1 MPLADDNIL
10 EGTLVRLAA
19 LTEDDAEHLVRF
31 QRNAAYARLLDS
43 WPARPRSKA
52 EVVKWIL
59 DDAKRESIYHFSI
72 RTLDTDEFLGFAELD
87 GIDWSHGSTGLGI
100 GLGDPASW
108 GKGYGR
114 DAMKL
119 LLNFAF
125 NEMNMHRVGLTVFA
139 YNERARTLYEKLGFV
154 LEGTQRER
162 LHRGK
167 GGRHHSPAETDS
179 AWRELPGTAS
189 SRC

>member
-1 MPLADDNIL
+1 MPLREDNLL
-10 EGTLVRLAA
+10 EGSLVRLAA
-19 LTEDDAEHLVRF
+19 LTEGDVEHLDRF

-43 WPARPRSKA
+43 RPARPRSKA
-52 EVVKWIL
+52 EFVKWIE
-59 DDAKRESIYHFSI
+59 DEAKRDSVYHFSI
-72 RTLDTDEFLGFAELD
+72 RRLDDDEFLGFAELD

-100 GLGDPASW
+100 GLGDPDSW

-125 NEMNMHRVGLTVFA
+125 GEMNMHRVGLTVFA
-139 YNERARTLYEKLGFV
+139 YNERAKALYEKLGFV

-162 LHRGK
+162 LHRDGERYDMLDY
-167 GGRHHSPAETDS
+167 GILR
-179 AWRELPGTAS
+179 REWEGTGT
-189 SRC
+189 